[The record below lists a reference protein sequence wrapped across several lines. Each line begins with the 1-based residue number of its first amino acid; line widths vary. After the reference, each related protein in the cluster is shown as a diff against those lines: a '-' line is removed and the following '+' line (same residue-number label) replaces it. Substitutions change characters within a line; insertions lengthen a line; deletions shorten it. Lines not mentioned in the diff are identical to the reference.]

1 MESKIMQVFYG
12 NDCLPYKDKARS
24 VHYPIIGQ
32 AFEGASATTEIRFY
46 VKDIGGVDTTKWI
59 ANTKLPSGKKGY
71 KLLDSAYDSVV
82 QERYVVLQLDQ
93 FYTQE
98 KGDVYISLNGY
109 DGGIT
114 LEQDENDNYILEGT
128 PIIQATGSIKITMQ
142 YAVQIN
148 QSDIQEYIDLDD
160 ILAYIT
166 GKADVSFVKSN
177 FIPKL
182 YIDRE
187 QDDYYDKA
195 IKNYITPL
203 VANGFNLNIN
213 GSPLII
219 GLELIDSGEG
229 TGETYIIS
237 FISKGDG
244 ANADIQLLR
253 VSDKLYATFTE
264 FDLNEPFET
273 LIVGITTSNSS
284 HLATD
289 IDIERLDSLVSGKL
303 DKSTT
308 SGTFVYT
315 HNGSTQSEVAYS
327 KTATSDNIVQRN
339 GTQIKVPTQPVAV
352 DDATSRAYVDNGLN
366 GKQAKLISGTNI
378 KTINGNNLLGG
389 GDLVIDA
396 GRVNWGNIQGNM
408 SNQTDLTNALNSKES
423 TSNKTLNI
431 TNSSTNTQYPSAK
444 AVYDL
449 VSDVKKNA
457 YKSVNTTTY
466 PTLNDF
472 LESTGEEGYLYLYPV
487 DTSDLSKGYKQYIW
501 ENNAWLYMGDTNLDL
516 SPYPT
521 LAGNNTFTGSNTIAN
536 AVSLN
541 FAGTYT
547 GQIVNKENQFRFKYG
562 GSDKLKISTANIT
575 ASAHLIPNSGSTF
588 DLGTSTYTW
597 KDIYLSGNLYGNTIY
612 LDNTT
617 STYITSYNG
626 SLRMSS
632 NTGDIISDCYFKPS
646 ANNALDLGAS
656 GVAWKDLY
664 LAGNLSDGTN
674 SMSVADISNGLFNV
688 INASDITN
696 NTLTQA
702 QYDLITNGK
711 PTLITGT
718 YLGYKNMLIT
728 YWTEYATTW
737 RALAISEATVFSVLL
752 NTTTKVLELGGNDIH
767 LKSIS
772 RFNNKDI
779 PAYPTTNTNPQVLT
793 IGANGGNL
801 SWEDVSGRNTAE
813 FTPTNVVF
821 GRNPTS
827 ITITMDSADITDI
840 ATNKYDLITLKT
852 SSGIGYDLTLTRQ
865 AELATY
871 GSTIVIFYS
880 SNFNVNGMF
889 ATFRIGFN
897 SAGVIALQT
906 LMLESGNNVFPYA
919 TNSGTVL
926 DYETINNIS
935 TATDKTFTLAT
946 APANTYPEY
955 KANITN
961 TDTTNAI
968 TITLPS
974 GTKIIT
980 NDSNITISSNTFT
993 IPADSSV
1000 ELNLQNGHC
1009 IVYNWGI

>member
-82 QERYVVLQLDQ
+82 QEHYVVLQLDQ

-166 GKADVSFVKSN
+166 SKADVSFVKSN

-182 YIDRE
+182 YVDRE
-187 QDDYYDKA
+187 QDDYYEKA
-195 IKNYITPL
+195 IKDYITPL
-203 VANGFNLNIN
+203 VANGFNLNVN

-244 ANADIQLLR
+244 VSADIQLLR

-284 HLATD
+284 HLTTD

-303 DKSTT
+303 DKSTS

-378 KTINGNNLLGG
+378 KTINGNSLLGG

-396 GRVNWGNIQGNM
+396 GRVNWGNIQGSM

-472 LESTGEEGYLYLYPV
+472 LASTGEEGYLYLYPV

-521 LAGNNTFTGSNTIAN
+521 LAGNNTFTGSDTFVNADGITIKSSAN
-536 AVSLN
+536 S
-541 FAGTYT
+541 TT
-547 GQIVNKENQFRFKYG
+547 SSFK
-562 GSDKLKISTANIT
+562 
-575 ASAHLIPNSGSTF
+575 NS
-588 DLGTSTYTW
+588 GTSTQILHNGSVKFAFGGTSNYTYGNLLPNGSVS
-597 KDIYLSGNLYGNTIY
+597 IGASGNEFANGYFTNLYGNTVY

-617 STYITSYNG
+617 STYITSNNG

-664 LAGNLSDGTN
+664 LSGNINFGDGATITKDSSN
-674 SMSVADISNGLFNV
+674 RINFNFNNNPVFKIGAQGGQTYVCSSISPDSANLGISLGRDATRWKDGYFSGNVYAQNTLNV

-711 PTLITGT
+711 PTLIKGT

-737 RALAISEATVFSVLL
+737 RALAISEAIVFSVLL
-752 NTTTKVLELGGNDIH
+752 NTTTKVLEIGGSDVV
-767 LKSIS
+767 LKQIGK
-772 RFNNKDI
+772 FNNKTV
-779 PAYPTTNTNPQVLT
+779 PSYPTTNTNPQVLT

-801 SWEDVSGRNTAE
+801 SWENHMTEWYGT
-813 FTPTNVVF
+813 
-821 GRNPTS
+821 
-827 ITITMDSADITDI
+827 
-840 ATNKYDLITLKT
+840 
-852 SSGIGYDLTLTRQ
+852 Q
-865 AELATY
+865 AEYDALGTY
-871 GSTIVIFYS
+871 DSNTIYNI
-880 SNFNVNGMF
+880 
-889 ATFRIGFN
+889 
-897 SAGVIALQT
+897 
-906 LMLESGNNVFPYA
+906 LES
-919 TNSGTVL
+919 
-926 DYETINNIS
+926 
-935 TATDKTFTLAT
+935 
-946 APANTYPEY
+946 
-955 KANITN
+955 
-961 TDTTNAI
+961 
-968 TITLPS
+968 
-974 GTKIIT
+974 
-980 NDSNITISSNTFT
+980 
-993 IPADSSV
+993 
-1000 ELNLQNGHC
+1000 
-1009 IVYNWGI
+1009 